1 MLLNR
6 LIPVLLLKGDSL
18 YKTSKFS
25 NPTYIG
31 DAINTVRIFNE
42 LEVDELLI
50 LDIDCSRHGR
60 PVNIDLLEQLAQE
73 CFMPLA
79 YGGGINDEST
89 ASEIIELGFEKIV
102 INSANFHSKGLIE
115 NISNNIGSQ
124 SVVGVVD
131 VKKTFWGK
139 KVVCYNGQAKKKSVK
154 PHEWARELECRGVGE
169 LLVTNVEH
177 EGTWKG
183 LDLKLTKDILDAV
196 SIPII
201 AHGGAGKIDHIKSA
215 FDIGVNAVGVGNM
228 VVFQERNMG
237 VLINKPI
244 FDY

>member
-102 INSANFHSKGLIE
+102 INSANFHSKGLTATIE
-115 NISNNIGSQ
+115 GNVRKCVSCANDHSCRPIM
-124 SVVGVVD
+124 
-131 VKKTFWGK
+131 VKSK
-139 KVVCYNGQAKKKSVK
+139 
-154 PHEWARELECRGVGE
+154 
-169 LLVTNVEH
+169 NV
-177 EGTWKG
+177 
-183 LDLKLTKDILDAV
+183 I
-196 SIPII
+196 
-201 AHGGAGKIDHIKSA
+201 
-215 FDIGVNAVGVGNM
+215 
-228 VVFQERNMG
+228 
-237 VLINKPI
+237 
-244 FDY
+244 